1 MTHKDLI
8 VWKKSIDFVTELYS
22 LTGRFPD
29 AERFGLTNQM
39 RRCSV
44 SVPSN
49 IAEGAARKSNKEF
62 VRFLYI
68 SLGSA
73 SELQTQL
80 VISRNL
86 NFISPEQYEEFNSQV
101 EEISRMISGLIRSV
115 ESKDSNAQLLKE
127 EHTEYFTSNPNDNFN

>member
-22 LTGRFPD
+22 LTSRFPD

-49 IAEGAARKSNKEF
+49 IAEGEARRSNKEF
-62 VRFLYI
+62 IRFLYI

-86 NFISPEQYEEFNSQV
+86 KFITPEQYEDFNAQL

-115 ESKDSNAQLLKE
+115 ESKDSNAQILRE
-127 EHTEYFTSNPNDNFN
+127 EHAEYFTIND

>member
-22 LTGRFPD
+22 LTSRFPD

-49 IAEGAARKSNKEF
+49 IAEGAARRSNKEF

-86 NFISPEQYEEFNSQV
+86 KFITPEQYEDFNAQL

-115 ESKDSNAQLLKE
+115 ESKDSNAQILRE
-127 EHTEYFTSNPNDNFN
+127 EHAEYFTIND

>member
-22 LTGRFPD
+22 LTSRFPD

-49 IAEGAARKSNKEF
+49 IAEGAARRSNKEF
-62 VRFLYI
+62 IRFLYI

-86 NFISPEQYEEFNSQV
+86 KFITPEQYEDFNAQL

-115 ESKDSNAQLLKE
+115 ESKDSNAQILRE
-127 EHTEYFTSNPNDNFN
+127 EHAEYFTIND